1 METFFYILRSI
12 GGLIVVIWLANVAL
26 KYLNHFNN
34 GEMKTIQV
42 VERLSVHKSSSLAI
56 VKIVNEYYLM
66 SFSEQKT
73 ETLQKFTA
81 EEAREIEQRLEQ
93 KEALDPT
100 EAFKNISFTG
110 VKEKFSHYFEQ
121 QKQDEFK

>member
-1 METFFYILRSI
+1 METVLYILRSI

-26 KYLNHFNN
+26 KYLNNFNN
-34 GEMKTIQV
+34 GEMKSIQV

-56 VKIVNEYYLM
+56 VKIVNDYYLM

-81 EEAREIEQRLEQ
+81 EEAHEIEQRLEQ
-93 KEALDPT
+93 KEAIDPA
-100 EAFKNISFTG
+100 EAFKNIDLTA
-110 VKEKFSHYFEQ
+110 VKEKFAHYFEQ
-121 QKQDEFK
+121 QK

>member
-1 METFFYILRSI
+1 METFLYILRSI

-26 KYLNHFNN
+26 KYLNQLNN
-34 GEMKTIQV
+34 GEMKSIQI

-56 VKIVNEYYLM
+56 VKIVNDYYLM

-81 EEAREIEQRLEQ
+81 EEAREIEERLEQ
-93 KEALDPT
+93 KETINPT
-100 EAFKNISFTG
+100 ESFKNIDLTV
-110 VKEKFSHYFEQ
+110 VKEKFAHYFEQ
-121 QKQDEFK
+121 QK

>member
-1 METFFYILRSI
+1 METFLYILRSI
-12 GGLIVVIWLANVAL
+12 GGLIIVIWLANIAL
-26 KYLNHFNN
+26 KHLNQLNN

-56 VKIVNEYYLM
+56 VKIVNDYYLM

-81 EEAREIEQRLEQ
+81 EEALEIEQRLKQ
-93 KEALDPT
+93 KEAVDPT
-100 EAFKNISFTG
+100 EAFKNIDLTA
-110 VKEKFSHYFEQ
+110 VKEKFAHYFEQ
-121 QKQDEFK
+121 QK

>member
-1 METFFYILRSI
+1 METFLYILRSI
-12 GGLIVVIWLANVAL
+12 GGLIIVIWLANIAL

-56 VKIVNEYYLM
+56 VKIVNDYYLM

-81 EEAREIEQRLEQ
+81 EEAREIEERLEQ
-93 KEALDPT
+93 KETINPT
-100 EAFKNISFTG
+100 EAFKNIDLTV
-110 VKEKFSHYFEQ
+110 VKEKFAHYFEQ
-121 QKQDEFK
+121 Q

>member
-1 METFFYILRSI
+1 METFLYILRSI
-12 GGLIVVIWLANVAL
+12 GGLIIVIWLANIAL

-56 VKIVNEYYLM
+56 VKIVNDYYLM

-81 EEAREIEQRLEQ
+81 EEALEIEQRLKQ
-93 KEALDPT
+93 KEAVDPT
-100 EAFKNISFTG
+100 EAFKNIDLTA
-110 VKEKFSHYFEQ
+110 VKAKFAHYFEQ
-121 QKQDEFK
+121 QK